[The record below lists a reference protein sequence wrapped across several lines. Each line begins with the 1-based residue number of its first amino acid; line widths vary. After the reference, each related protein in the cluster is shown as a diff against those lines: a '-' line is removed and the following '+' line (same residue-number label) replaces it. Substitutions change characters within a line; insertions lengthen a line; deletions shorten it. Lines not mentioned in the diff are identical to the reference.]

1 MESNGKL
8 ILFWK
13 KKQHLKNAASG
24 KRSTLN
30 FVVAFFFYI
39 WFFFFFFTEFL
50 FRWHSLSWIGRVFQ
64 RASDRRTAVCG
75 VQRCLAALSVAF
87 SHWSLVAPRQM
98 ASFRPFTEFFFFN
111 LPSFFFIAFTGVS
124 RTVGFSPGFEGSL
137 RVLWPSVL
145 GFTGF
150 LQGFTELNWV
160 VMGFYT
166 VILSFTGFRR
176 FIPDWTGL

>member
-30 FVVAFFFYI
+30 FVVAFFFT
-39 WFFFFFFTEFL
+39 FDFSFFFFTEFL

-98 ASFRPFTEFFFFN
+98 ASFRPFTEFFFHRFYRCLTN
-111 LPSFFFIAFTGVS
+111 GRVFAGVWGFFTG
-124 RTVGFSPGFEGSL
+124 SL
-137 RVLWPSVL
+137 TI
-145 GFTGF
+145 GTGF
-150 LQGFTELNWV
+150 YRVFTRFYRVELGCYGFLHGYTEFYWV
-160 VMGFYT
+160 
-166 VILSFTGFRR
+166 S
-176 FIPDWTGL
+176 